1 MFATVLQYL
10 GTYATVFASGGA
22 LCAAAELLIVRT
34 KLTPARIL
42 VIFLIAGIILEAV
55 GVYDY
60 IYKVC
65 QAGSTAGVAVP
76 IVGFGASLAKGA
88 IDSARSVGFVG
99 AFAGG
104 LIRTAYGVGIA
115 IVMSYIVTLVFNPRS
130 K

>member
-10 GTYATVFASGGA
+10 GTYAAVFASGGA

-42 VIFLIAGIILEAV
+42 VMFLIAGIIMEAV

-65 QAGSTAGVAVP
+65 QAGVAVP